1 MLNARLPI
9 YRFAIASCSER
20 ETINPWWR
28 ETKNASRSTGPM
40 GRKERGMGKTVKL
53 LISCV
58 LLAGSAAFA
67 NAQDARITKILGY
80 KPHQEGV
87 VYAIPTPQQMAG
99 LKLELVKDLE
109 RGGNGW
115 LLVDAQGQ
123 PLRRFFD
130 TDGDKQIDPWSY
142 YLDGVEIYREI

>member
-1 MLNARLPI
+1 MLNVPLPI
-9 YRFAIASCSER
+9 YRFALASCSER
-20 ETINPWWR
+20 ETINPWR
-28 ETKNASRSTGPM
+28 ARNGKPANRSTGPM
-40 GRKERGMGKTVKL
+40 GRKETGMGKTVKL

-58 LLAGSAAFA
+58 LCAGSAEFS

-80 KPHQEGV
+80 KPHQEGI
-87 VYAIPTPQQMAG
+87 VYTIPTSQQLAG

-123 PLRRFFD
+123 PLRR
-130 TDGDKQIDPWSY
+130 
-142 YLDGVEIYREI
+142 

>member
-1 MLNARLPI
+1 MLSARLPI
-9 YRFAIASCSER
+9 YRFALASCSER
-20 ETINPWWR
+20 ETINPWR
-28 ETKNASRSTGPM
+28 ARNGKPASRSTGPM

-99 LKLELVKDLE
+99 LKLELVK
-109 RGGNGW
+109 
-115 LLVDAQGQ
+115 
-123 PLRRFFD
+123 
-130 TDGDKQIDPWSY
+130 
-142 YLDGVEIYREI
+142 